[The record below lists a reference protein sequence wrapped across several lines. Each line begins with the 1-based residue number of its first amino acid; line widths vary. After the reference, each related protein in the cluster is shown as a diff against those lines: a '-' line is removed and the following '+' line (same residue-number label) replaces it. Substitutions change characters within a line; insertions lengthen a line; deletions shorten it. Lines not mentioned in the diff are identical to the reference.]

1 MSFGG
6 GGGGQAAPT
15 DQTVTQTNLPA
26 YAQPYFE
33 RLMRRAEA
41 ESLQP
46 TQTYGGQRL
55 AYFSP
60 DELQSQAMT
69 RGYALSGTPSQYG
82 QAQDMVGGMNF
93 GYQSGYQAP
102 GMTTDQGISQ
112 TAPGGFR
119 MPPQMNLKYSRGQ
132 QGAVPLPSQTTGQGM
147 PDMNLGS
154 SYKMGRP
161 SAMPPPI
168 GDPIGAP
175 VPPSPESPYPT
186 YNKLGFEQGV
196 SRFMSPYQQA
206 VTDVAKREAV
216 RQSDIL
222 GGQIGER
229 AAQSGGLGGYREAI
243 LQAERQ
249 RNLGQQLGDIQTK
262 GDQAAFES
270 AVRQVGAER
279 AADLAG
285 SQFDLR
291 SMAQQEADR
300 QAEERFRQ
308 SGFDL
313 SSRYGIAGADFMRG
327 LGGDI
332 QRDTLGRIGALQG
345 IGAQQRAL
353 QQAGYDTGYQD
364 FLRQQG
370 AGQQN
375 LGFLSNILRGVPVTP
390 QQQVSTYQQ
399 QPGLFQSLAGLGL
412 GGLGLYRGMGGGQG

>member
-1 MSFGG
+1 
-6 GGGGQAAPT
+6 
-15 DQTVTQTNLPA
+15 
-26 YAQPYFE
+26 
-33 RLMRRAEA
+33 
-41 ESLQP
+41 
-46 TQTYGGQRL
+46 
-55 AYFSP
+55 
-60 DELQSQAMT
+60 
-69 RGYALSGTPSQYG
+69 
-82 QAQDMVGGMNF
+82 
-93 GYQSGYQAP
+93 
-102 GMTTDQGISQ
+102 
-112 TAPGGFR
+112 
-119 MPPQMNLKYSRGQ
+119 
-132 QGAVPLPSQTTGQGM
+132 
-147 PDMNLGS
+147 
-154 SYKMGRP
+154 
-161 SAMPPPI
+161 
-168 GDPIGAP
+168 
-175 VPPSPESPYPT
+175 
-186 YNKLGFEQGV
+186 
-196 SRFMSPYQQA
+196 MSPYQQA

-412 GGLGLYRGMGGGQG
+412 SGLGLYRGMGGGQG

>member
-1 MSFGG
+1 MSSGG

-46 TQTYGGQRL
+46 TETYGGQRL

-102 GMTTDQGISQ
+102 RMTNDSDR
-112 TAPGGFR
+112 FR
-119 MPPQMNLKYSRGQ
+119 RAAEGLKFAGGQ
-132 QGAVPLPSQTTGQGM
+132 QGAVPLPGQGM
-147 PDMNLGS
+147 VTTGEDHNRRAAEEVSRLGQVS
-154 SYKMGRP
+154 PTAG
-161 SAMPPPI
+161 PPPI

-175 VPPSPESPYPT
+175 VPPGSVSPYPT

-313 SSRYGIAGADFMRG
+313 SSRYGLAGADFMRG

-364 FLRQQG
+364 FLRQQD

-412 GGLGLYRGMGGGQG
+412 SGLGLYRGMGGGQG